1 MVYGLRSK
9 NMIAVVDY
17 GMGNLKSVQNA
28 AVVLEKRVVV
38 TDSKATLKKAKK
50 IIFPGVGHFGQTIYE
65 LKKRGLFAVLKDRI
79 KEGVPFLGICVGMQ
93 VLFSQSQEAKGVKG
107 LDVIKGEVKK
117 FKTKSLIVP
126 HMGWNQIKI
135 KNNKLFRGIRD
146 GSFFYFV
153 HSYYCE
159 PEEEQIILATT
170 NYGIEFASS
179 IHKDNIWAV
188 QFHAEKSQKSGLK
201 LFNNFLELC

>member
-1 MVYGLRSK
+1 
-9 NMIAVVDY
+9 MIAVVDY

-28 AVVLEKRVVV
+28 ALVLGKRVVV

-50 IIFPGVGHFGQTIYE
+50 IIFPGVGHFGQAIYE
-65 LKKRGLFAVLKDRI
+65 LKKRSLFAVLKGKI

-107 LDVIKGEVKK
+107 LDVIKGEIKK
-117 FKTKSLIVP
+117 FKAKDLIIP
-126 HMGWNQIKI
+126 HMGWNQV
-135 KNNKLFRGIRD
+135 RIRD
-146 GSFFYFV
+146 CGLRNKRNLLFKGLADRSFFYFV
-153 HSYYCE
+153 HSYYCV
-159 PEEEQIILATT
+159 PKDSRVVLSTT
-170 NYGIEFASS
+170 GYGVEFASS

>member
-1 MVYGLRSK
+1 
-9 NMIAVVDY
+9 MIAVVDY

-28 AVVLEKRVVV
+28 ALVLGKRVVV

-50 IIFPGVGHFGQTIYE
+50 IIFPGVGHFGQAIYE
-65 LKKRGLFAVLKDRI
+65 LKKRSLFAVLKGKI

-107 LDVIKGEVKK
+107 LDVIKGEIKK
-117 FKTKSLIVP
+117 FKAKNLIIP
-126 HMGWNQIKI
+126 HMGWNQVRITDCGLR
-135 KNNKLFRGIRD
+135 NKGNLLFKGLADR
-146 GSFFYFV
+146 SFFYFV
-153 HSYYCE
+153 HSYYCV
-159 PEEEQIILATT
+159 PKDSRVVLSTT
-170 NYGIEFASS
+170 GYGVEFASS

>member
-1 MVYGLRSK
+1 
-9 NMIAVVDY
+9 MIAVVDY

-28 AVVLEKRVVV
+28 ALVLGKRVVV

-50 IIFPGVGHFGQTIYE
+50 IIFPGVGHFGQAIYE
-65 LKKRGLFAVLKDRI
+65 LKKRSLFAVLKGKI

-107 LDVIKGEVKK
+107 LDVIKGEIKK
-117 FKTKSLIVP
+117 FKAKNLIIP
-126 HMGWNQIKI
+126 HMGWNQVRITDCGLR
-135 KNNKLFRGIRD
+135 NKGNLLFKGLADR
-146 GSFFYFV
+146 SFFYFV
-153 HSYYCE
+153 HSYYCV
-159 PEEEQIILATT
+159 PKDSRIVLSTT
-170 NYGIEFASS
+170 GYGVEFASS

>member
-1 MVYGLRSK
+1 
-9 NMIAVVDY
+9 MIAVVDY

-28 AVVLEKRVVV
+28 ALVLGKRVVV

-50 IIFPGVGHFGQTIYE
+50 IIFPGVGHFGQAIYE
-65 LKKRGLFAVLKDRI
+65 LKKRSLFAVLKGKI

-107 LDVIKGEVKK
+107 LDVIKGEIKK
-117 FKTKSLIVP
+117 FKAKNLIIP
-126 HMGWNQIKI
+126 HMGWNQVRITDCGLR
-135 KNNKLFRGIRD
+135 NKGNLLFNGLADR
-146 GSFFYFV
+146 SFFYFV
-153 HSYYCE
+153 HSYYCV
-159 PEEEQIILATT
+159 PKDSRVVLSTT
-170 NYGIEFASS
+170 GYGVEFASS

>member
-1 MVYGLRSK
+1 
-9 NMIAVVDY
+9 MIAVVDY

-28 AVVLEKRVVV
+28 ALVLGKRVVV

-50 IIFPGVGHFGQTIYE
+50 IIFPGVGHFGQAIYE
-65 LKKRGLFAVLKDRI
+65 LKKRSLFAVLKGKI

-107 LDVIKGEVKK
+107 LDVIKGEIKK
-117 FKTKSLIVP
+117 FKAKNLIIP
-126 HMGWNQIKI
+126 HMGWNQVRITDCGVR
-135 KNNKLFRGIRD
+135 NKGNLLFKGLADR
-146 GSFFYFV
+146 SFFYFV
-153 HSYYCE
+153 HSYYCV
-159 PEEEQIILATT
+159 PKDSRVVLSTT
-170 NYGIEFASS
+170 GYGVEFASS